1 MDLTTDILT
10 RVDAITLG
18 YTAKAYQAVVSTH
31 ATELRLMLVAYFA
44 LYGMA
49 VLQGF
54 VPLSMGA
61 LAKHIV
67 KVGIVYSVA
76 TNWGTFTVFCYN
88 LFTSGPDKLMGALVG
103 GSNPS
108 AQLGVVFDKGMSS
121 ASLIYE
127 NAGKFDMGQMSV
139 AFVLMISTVLLTA
152 YGLFLLVLSKLGL
165 AVLLSLGP
173 IFVPF
178 ALWSSTK
185 GLFQAWLNYLINYA
199 LIPVITLGILGL
211 IISILDDAV
220 QKIQAVGDRPLIY
233 HTFPFLLTGS
243 ITVLLLAQVTRLA
256 STLGGGV
263 ALSTEAI
270 FQRAMRVPRM
280 AKGYALG
287 AAKVGRVAV
296 ATARPAFQRSAK
308 LYRNLKATQERFENV
323 MGERR

>member
-1 MDLTTDILT
+1 MDLTTDILM
-10 RVDAITLG
+10 RVDTITLG
-18 YTAKAYQAVVSTH
+18 YTAKAYQAVVNAH

-44 LYGMA
+44 IYGVA

-54 VPLSMGA
+54 VPLTMGA
-61 LAKHIV
+61 LAKHVLKAGLVFSI
-67 KVGIVYSVA
+67 A
-76 TNWGTFTVFCYN
+76 TNWGTFTIYCYN
-88 LFTSGPDKLMGALVG
+88 LFTSGPDDLMGALVG
-103 GSNPS
+103 GANPS
-108 AQLGVVFDKGMSS
+108 AQLGVVFDRGMSS

-152 YGLFLLVLSKLGL
+152 YALFLLILSKLGL

-173 IFVPF
+173 IFIPF
-178 ALWSSTK
+178 ALWPATK
-185 GLFQAWLNYLINYA
+185 GLFQSWLHYLINYA
-199 LIPVITLGILGL
+199 LIPVLTLGLLGL

-263 ALSTEAI
+263 ALSTEGA
-270 FQRAMRVPRM
+270 FQRLIRAPAR

-287 AAKVGRVAV
+287 AAKLGGNVLGA
-296 ATARPAFQRSAK
+296 AKPAFQK
-308 LYRNLKATQERFENV
+308 TGNLYRRLRIAQAKSEVRI
-323 MGERR
+323 